1 MKPERVKILGIYLIV
16 ICALQTCLYLAMSF
30 VALKENP
37 WLLEFEPRIG
47 TIVIVELFFR
57 GTQQIVLAGILRG
70 LSVVL
75 ILALGLL
82 MLSGRPLIKTYIV
95 SEIILALP
103 NFLLLLVVLVI
114 GAANLSSA
122 RNETGMTFMQMTFI
136 PILVMVFFTIIP
148 LGLAFWLLLSSWF
161 KREMKIHE

>member
-1 MKPERVKILGIYLIV
+1 MKSERAKILGIYLIV
-16 ICALQTCLYLAMSF
+16 ICALQTCLYLAISF
-30 VALKENP
+30 VALKENL

-47 TIVIVELFFR
+47 TIVIIELFFR
-57 GTQQIVLAGILRG
+57 GTQQILTGILRG

-82 MLSGRPLIKTYIV
+82 MLSGRPLVKTYIV

-103 NFLLLLVVLVI
+103 NFLLLLIVLVI
-114 GAANLSSA
+114 GAVSLSSA
-122 RNETGMTFMQMTFI
+122 HNETGMTFMRMTFI

>member
-30 VALKENP
+30 VALKENL

-47 TIVIVELFFR
+47 TIVIIELFFR
-57 GTQQIVLAGILRG
+57 GTQQILTGILRG

-103 NFLLLLVVLVI
+103 NFLLLLILLVI
-114 GAANLSSA
+114 GAASLSSA
-122 RNETGMTFMQMTFI
+122 HNQTGMTFMRMTFI